1 MAQMAK
7 IFMMNTARSGGT
19 MIDIQINK
27 YLAEH
32 TNHRLKTVSYVVVGM
47 VEKALVIF
55 EYPDAKTQ
63 EIKDSAVQ
71 NNGKHKYLNQIP
83 NQNASNSTKT

>member
-1 MAQMAK
+1 MAQTAK

-19 MIDIQINK
+19 MIDTQINRYLEEHPK
-27 YLAEH
+27 YCI
-32 TNHRLKTVSYVVVGM
+32 KTVSYVVVEM

-63 EIKDSAVQ
+63 EIRDSAMSPKG
-71 NNGKHKYLNQIP
+71 NDNLNKHIQ
-83 NQNASNSTKT
+83 QKT